1 MISLTILKVCSSS
14 RGGICLLLFLSFFPF
29 FPFNVWYLGLVSWI
43 WLFFFS
49 FSNSNY
55 SWVSRPD
62 LILIQTLE
70 LRIHRWW
77 GMVEYHSSINESG
90 LSLNSWSWEVEVK
103 FPTSSFPA
111 TFSPPFL
118 GKLPC
123 QINFNLSQSVWTTCF
138 PQLPFFPL
146 AMLASHACSS

>member
-1 MISLTILKVCSSS
+1 MIFRISILNLT
-14 RGGICLLLFLSFFPF
+14 F
-29 FPFNVWYLGLVSWI
+29 
-43 WLFFFS
+43 FFFS

-90 LSLNSWSWEVEVK
+90 LSLNSWSWEVEV
-103 FPTSSFPA
+103 
-111 TFSPPFL
+111 
-118 GKLPC
+118 
-123 QINFNLSQSVWTTCF
+123 LSCF
-138 PQLPFFPL
+138 PFSVDADLLLGFCL
-146 AMLASHACSS
+146 SGHWEC